1 METESKRTASYS
13 KEHDNGPPEIELAT
27 GQVVMGLP
35 DMPMKRKFS
44 ILSIIAVGY
53 NISNSWVAIATSF
66 AIAVQSGGA
75 VSLLYGIVAVTVAML
90 CTGLT
95 LAELA
100 SVYPTAG
107 GQYHFT
113 SILASEG
120 WSRSLSYFSGL
131 AAVFS
136 WITLAASIAV
146 ASTQAL
152 MAIVIR
158 WQPEYVPQEWH
169 YFLVY
174 QLFNVVMVVYNIF
187 LTNRTL
193 WVYNAGCTLPSILS
207 SPFPGIY
214 FCILTSHQTV
224 LLSLGTFLAITITCP
239 ARSHT
244 EIDSFAIWTQ
254 FTNGSGGWPNGISF
268 LTGLSTPQFMLSGL
282 DATLHLAEEC
292 LEPERIVPK
301 AVLVTVVVG
310 FLTAFPFSIAIIYS
324 YRDVESSLSSPT
336 GCVFSL
342 LPSPS
347 VITTTATYLW
357 TLCLDSP
364 STSSGKKQPAPQQQ
378 PQSSWPPS
386 SLSPPSPSTQS
397 TRPHPDSPGPSP
409 ETTPSSSRAASHPSI
424 HLSTSPSTPFSWTVS
439 SSCLSGLY
447 TSAPRQVCLAV
458 ATSTNNRDRRLTRV
472 AFNAFIGTTVIVA
485 QISFAVPAA
494 LLIYRRRSAEYLP
507 PSRPFKVPR
516 VVGYVCNVVT
526 IVWAVVITVFFTFPT
541 TFPVTGGNMST
552 SFSIFPLS
560 LGTVFC
566 R

>member
-1 METESKRTASYS
+1 MEPETKRTASYS
-13 KEHDNGPPEIELAT
+13 KPHDNEPPEIELAT

-35 DMPMKRKFS
+35 DTPMKRKFS

-75 VSLLYGIVAVTVAML
+75 VSLLYGIVTVTVAML
-90 CTGLT
+90 CTGVT

-113 SILASEG
+113 SILASER
-120 WSRSLSYFSGL
+120 WSRGLSYFSGL

-152 MAIVIR
+152 MAVVIR
-158 WQPEYVPQEWH
+158 WQPEYVPQAWH

-174 QLFNVVMVVYNIF
+174 QLFNIVMVVYNIF

-193 WVYNAGCTLPSILS
+193 WVYNAGCT
-207 SPFPGIY
+207 SPATSLLTIP
-214 FCILTSHQTV
+214 CSLRPMLTSSTV

-244 EIDSFAIWTQ
+244 EVDSWAIWTQ

-310 FLTAFPFSIAIIYS
+310 FLTAFPFSIAVIYS

-336 GCVFSL
+336 GCVSICPF
-342 LPSPS
+342 PS
-347 VITTTATYLW
+347 ITTTTG
-357 TLCLDSP
+357 TD
-364 STSSGKKQPAPQQQ
+364 
-378 PQSSWPPS
+378 
-386 SLSPPSPSTQS
+386 
-397 TRPHPDSPGPSP
+397 R
-409 ETTPSSSRAASHPSI
+409 R
-424 HLSTSPSTPFSWTVS
+424 
-439 SSCLSGLY
+439 
-447 TSAPRQVCLAV
+447 
-458 ATSTNNRDRRLTRV
+458 STNV
-472 AFNAFIGTTVIVA
+472 
-485 QISFAVPAA
+485 
-494 LLIYRRRSAEYLP
+494 
-507 PSRPFKVPR
+507 
-516 VVGYVCNVVT
+516 
-526 IVWAVVITVFFTFPT
+526 
-541 TFPVTGGNMST
+541 
-552 SFSIFPLS
+552 
-560 LGTVFC
+560 
-566 R
+566 

>member
-1 METESKRTASYS
+1 METEIKRTASYS
-13 KEHDNGPPEIELAT
+13 KPQDNGNPEIELAT
-27 GQVVMGLP
+27 GQVVMGLL
-35 DMPMKRKFS
+35 DMPMKRKFG

-90 CTGLT
+90 CTGVT

-113 SILASEG
+113 SILASER
-120 WSRSLSYFSGL
+120 WSRGLSYFSGL

-152 MAIVIR
+152 MAVVIR
-158 WQPEYVPQEWH
+158 WQPEYVPHAWH

-193 WVYNAGCTLPSILS
+193 WVYNAG
-207 SPFPGIY
+207 F
-214 FCILTSHQTV
+214 
-224 LLSLGTFLAITITCP
+224 LLSLGTFLAITIACP

-244 EIDSFAIWTQ
+244 EVDSWAIWTQ

-301 AVLVTVVVG
+301 AVMVTVIIG
-310 FLTAFPFSIAIIYS
+310 FLTAFPFSIAVIYS
-324 YRDVESSLSSPT
+324 YRDVESSLSSAT
-336 GCVFSL
+336 GFPIYFIWEKATRSPAAATIFMAALVVVSAVAFNAVHQTASRLTWSFARDDALFFSRRLASVHPSLNVPVYSL
-342 LPSPS
+342 LLNGLLVLLIGIVYVCS
-347 VITTTATYLW
+347 TT
-357 TLCLDSP
+357 
-364 STSSGKKQPAPQQQ
+364 
-378 PQSSWPPS
+378 
-386 SLSPPSPSTQS
+386 
-397 TRPHPDSPGPSP
+397 
-409 ETTPSSSRAASHPSI
+409 
-424 HLSTSPSTPFSWTVS
+424 
-439 SSCLSGLY
+439 
-447 TSAPRQVCLAV
+447 
-458 ATSTNNRDRRLTRV
+458 

-507 PSRPFKVPR
+507 PSRPFKVPH
-516 VVGYVCNVVT
+516 VVGYVCNVMT

-541 TFPVTGGNMST
+541 TFPVTGGNMNYASVV
-552 SFSIFPLS
+552 LVVMLL
-560 LGTVFC
+560 LGVVNWFVYAK
-566 R
+566 RHYHGPRLEM

>member
-1 METESKRTASYS
+1 METETKRTASYS
-13 KEHDNGPPEIELAT
+13 KPHDNGPAEIELAT

-90 CTGLT
+90 CTGVT

-113 SILASEG
+113 SILASER

-136 WITLAASIAV
+136 WITLAAAIAV

-152 MAIVIR
+152 MAVVIR
-158 WQPEYVPQEWH
+158 WQPEYVPQAWH

-174 QLFNVVMVVYNIF
+174 QLFNIIMVVYNIY

-193 WVYNAGCTLPSILS
+193 WVYNVG
-207 SPFPGIY
+207 F
-214 FCILTSHQTV
+214 

-239 ARSHT
+239 ARSHS
-244 EIDSFAIWTQ
+244 EVDSWAIWTQ

-310 FLTAFPFSIAIIYS
+310 FLTAFPFSIAVIYS

-336 GCVFSL
+336 GFPIYFIWEKATRSPTAATIFMAALVVISAVAFNAVHQTASRLTWSFARDEALFFSRRL
-342 LPSPS
+342 AS
-347 VITTTATYLW
+347 V
-357 TLCLDSP
+357 
-364 STSSGKKQPAPQQQ
+364 
-378 PQSSWPPS
+378 
-386 SLSPPSPSTQS
+386 
-397 TRPHPDSPGPSP
+397 
-409 ETTPSSSRAASHPSI
+409 HPSLNVPVYALLLNGLLVLLVGI
-424 HLSTSPSTPFSWTVS
+424 VYVCSTT
-439 SSCLSGLY
+439 
-447 TSAPRQVCLAV
+447 
-458 ATSTNNRDRRLTRV
+458 

-507 PSRPFKVPR
+507 PSRPFRVPH

-526 IVWAVVITVFFTFPT
+526 VVWAVVITVFFTFPAT
-541 TFPVTGGNMST
+541 VPVTGGNMNYASVVLVVML
-552 SFSIFPLS
+552 I
-560 LGTVFC
+560 LGVVNWFAYAK
-566 R
+566 RHYHGPRLEM